1 MSIICLK
8 WQLKMIYFMKL
19 HGICQNRE
27 QYKMHENRGTA
38 IAGLILIIVGA
49 LFLLDRTGA
58 IDFHFWRFVGDF
70 WPVILIILGLWIIYE
85 EAGRRSHSKGWHK
98 SGRAFG
104 DVDVSPVEFGPK
116 GLNYSVSFGEV
127 RVSLGDTKL
136 NPGKNSL
143 RASSGFGEIKITVP
157 ENIPCKIHC
166 SYGLGD
172 AEIFGKKSGGFSSH
186 KDYQDPGYETA
197 GTKLSIRAKT
207 GFGSIKI
214 KRI

>member
-1 MSIICLK
+1 
-8 WQLKMIYFMKL
+8 
-19 HGICQNRE
+19 
-27 QYKMHENRGTA
+27 MHENKGTI
-38 IAGLILIIVGA
+38 IAGLVLIILGI
-49 LFLLDRTGA
+49 LFLLNRIGS
-58 IDFHFWRFVGDF
+58 IDFHFWQFVGDF

-85 EAGRRSHSKGWHK
+85 EAGRRSYSEGWHK

-104 DVDVSPVEFGPK
+104 DVDISPDEFGPK

-127 RVSLGDTKL
+127 RIFLGDTKL
-136 NPGKNSL
+136 DPGENRL

-157 ENIPCKIHC
+157 ENVPCKIRC
-166 SYGLGD
+166 STGLGD

-186 KDYQDPGYETA
+186 KDHKDANYETA
-197 GTKLSIRAKT
+197 ETKLDISAKT